1 MIPVPEEIWHQIFSS
16 YECVLNEEWWMY
28 EDRIDHSSRKTLRS
42 LCLVS
47 TQFRRLAQPL
57 LYRSIPHEGYFPD
70 NERYQG
76 KLARTLTASPE
87 LGLHTRAVSLEEQ
100 YLQIDHDLRDNVLLQ
115 HLPSLV
121 LPPAVRRH
129 IKDELESFDHSFH
142 HFTSI
147 GIAPFIIALTP
158 RVRLVDL
165 TYLSSEALLWQIS
178 GRADLAEQSVRKPG
192 VPQEDEAGG
201 EPRERAILH
210 AGAPYSNFGLPN
222 LQEVRLRTGDYDC
235 GTTPIDFIEPAL
247 LHPGLRTLRLLGT
260 KWLRKNLELLRWP
273 GAPRGVRH
281 LELREAIVD
290 ASSFR
295 HILARFTGLRTLLV
309 YLVKASWRLHA
320 TFPGDEPVWDV
331 RLEEIG
337 SALRASGS
345 GLEALD
351 LHTNDYLDHPE
362 GPARFGAALG
372 SLREMRSLRRLSV
385 VYDNLVGG
393 GSTEAPEQA
402 APAILAELLPPSLET
417 LHLHWDERYPD
428 EESYRQQC
436 APVNSAVR
444 VLLEHGGMP
453 SLRQVS
459 MERRYSG
466 TLDGEFDGPV
476 AGWDMTA
483 EKKRPWRTSG
493 CASRGFERTIV
504 TFKKRM

>member
-1 MIPVPEEIWHQIFSS
+1 M
-16 YECVLNEEWWMY
+16 
-28 EDRIDHSSRKTLRS
+28 
-42 LCLVS
+42 
-47 TQFRRLAQPL
+47 
-57 LYRSIPHEGYFPD
+57 
-70 NERYQG
+70 
-76 KLARTLTASPE
+76 
-87 LGLHTRAVSLEEQ
+87 
-100 YLQIDHDLRDNVLLQ
+100 
-115 HLPSLV
+115 
-121 LPPAVRRH
+121 RRH
-129 IKDELESFDHSFH
+129 IKDELESFDHSFNT
-142 HFTSI
+142 FTSV

-165 TYLSSEALLWQIS
+165 TYRSSEALLWQIS

-201 EPRERAILH
+201 ESREGAIL
-210 AGAPYSNFGLPN
+210 LPN
-222 LQEVRLRTGDYDC
+222 LQELRLRPGDYDC
-235 GTTPIDFIEPAL
+235 DTTPIDFIEPAL
-247 LHPGLRTLRLLGT
+247 LHPGLVTLRLLGT

-281 LELREAIVD
+281 LELREAIAD

-309 YLVKASWRLHA
+309 YLVKASWRLHP

-331 RLEEIG
+331 RLDEIG
-337 SALRASGS
+337 SALRASGGS
-345 GLEALD
+345 LEELD
-351 LHTNDYLDHPE
+351 LHTNDYLDDPA
-362 GPARFGAALG
+362 GPARFGSALG
-372 SLREMRSLRRLSV
+372 SLREMQSLRCLSV

-402 APAILAELLPPSLET
+402 DPAILAELLPPSLET

-444 VLLEHGGMP
+444 VLLEQGGMP

-483 EKKRPWRTSG
+483 EKKRLWAT
-493 CASRGFERTIV
+493 CASHGYERTIV
-504 TFKKRM
+504 TFKRRVSAMAVLEQSRISSNVK